1 MIDFDIGWKE
11 APGVRDPVLART
23 WCALT
28 IRVGDQVVTRV
39 SDRRTHGWRN
49 AVYGSVFPMCAWVVD
64 NFWFLLYEPYRWAAP
79 YGSRDLARNA
89 ADRPWVHR
97 HSLLAA
103 REGGALP
110 DLTLCRDGAAVLARW
125 LRDGDDTS
133 HPFLR
138 FVQEGFMRLEPE
150 DARRG
155 LARLVETV
163 LTRVADMHEPEVA
176 QLRDDWR
183 DLQQLAPDEESLC
196 IWSARLGV
204 NAHYEDELSD
214 ADALRLRSVIDLLEP
229 PLTEDLFDT
238 AAIETINQD
247 VEWIQE
253 AHTMARRARRR
264 AAPRLDP
271 LSDTDATFGSNRSSA
286 YAAGYAHARNVRQR
300 AGIAH
305 EALPDLAAF
314 VHRFG
319 WADSPVVAT
328 TNEPAS
334 DLRAVVDYGKEDV
347 AFVATPPGGTPSSDR
362 FLLARSL
369 FLQACTEPR
378 TRRLATA
385 SHTWGQR
392 ASRAFAAELLAP
404 AEALRQRIHDH
415 ELSGREVGQL
425 ASEFAVDRELIE
437 RQVENHALATVNRRR
452 DDLRQW

>member
-1 MIDFDIGWKE
+1 MIDFDIDWKE

-39 SDRRTHGWRN
+39 SDRRTRGWRN

-110 DLTLCRDGAAVLARW
+110 DFTLCRDGAAVLARW
-125 LRDGDDTS
+125 LRDGGDAS

-138 FVQEGFMRLEPE
+138 FVQEGLMRLEPE

-155 LARLVETV
+155 LARLVDAV
-163 LTRVADMHEPEVA
+163 LARVADMREPEVA

-183 DLQQLAPDEESLC
+183 DLQRLPPDEESLC
-196 IWSARLGV
+196 IWSARLGI

-214 ADALRLRSVIDLLEP
+214 ADARRLRSVIDLLEP
-229 PLTEDLFDT
+229 PLTEDLFET

-247 VEWIQE
+247 VEWIGE
-253 AHTMARRARRR
+253 AHRLARRARRR

-271 LSDTDATFGSNRSSA
+271 LSAADVTLRNGQPPA
-286 YAAGYAHARNVRQR
+286 YAAGYASARAVRQR
-300 AGIAH
+300 AGVVH
-305 EALPDLAAF
+305 DALPDLAAF
-314 VHRFG
+314 ARRFG
-319 WADSPVVAT
+319 WADTPVVAT
-328 TNEPAS
+328 VKEPAS
-334 DLRAVVDYGKEDV
+334 ALRAVVDYGTEDV
-347 AFVATPPGGTPSSDR
+347 AFIATPPGGTPSSDR

-369 FLQACTEPR
+369 FLQACSEPR
-378 TRRLATA
+378 TRRLVTA

-404 AEALRQRIHDH
+404 AEALRHRIHDH

-425 ASEFAVDRELIE
+425 ASEFEVDRELIE
-437 RQVENHALATVNRRR
+437 RQVENHALATVDRRR